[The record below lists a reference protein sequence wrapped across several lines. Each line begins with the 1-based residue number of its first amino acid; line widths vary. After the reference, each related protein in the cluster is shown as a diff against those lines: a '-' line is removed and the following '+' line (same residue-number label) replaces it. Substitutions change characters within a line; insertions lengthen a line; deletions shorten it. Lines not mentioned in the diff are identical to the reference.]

1 LSRHR
6 PPDPYLAT
14 IEGIVATLSHAL
26 VSVDEVKDLRRKAIA
41 VKEIRDKAL
50 AAERQFREIR
60 SSAQLRAGESLLDMG
75 SVHTTSLSTA

>member
-14 IEGIVATLSHAL
+14 IEGIV
-26 VSVDEVKDLRRKAIA
+26 VDEVKDLRRKAIA